1 MRPLRKHGVVGLS
14 HPYELDGETLWDAGS
29 HTGRLYFS
37 LAQGAAE
44 VIRLPS
50 GLTHNDRLGGCDI
63 ELPTFRVFV
72 EGLYDSYSR
81 TNSAVLQGLWRGL
94 LVTSLVLLDMAGSSI
109 TLSAEHE
116 EALRSD
122 MASFG
127 RSMGAPNW
135 RAYSSAV
142 PQPQQTSPSGSPSA
156 GPQSSRNDRR

>member
-1 MRPLRKHGVVGLS
+1 MS
-14 HPYELDGETLWDAGS
+14 YPYELEDETLWDAGS
-29 HTGRLYFS
+29 QSGRLYFS

-44 VIRLPS
+44 HIQMPT

-63 ELPTFRVFV
+63 ELPTFQAFV

-116 EALRSD
+116 DALRSG

-135 RAYSSAV
+135 RQYSSAV
-142 PQPQQTSPSGSPSA
+142 PQPQQPPASGSVPP
-156 GPQSSRNDRR
+156 GSRSGRYGRR

>member
-1 MRPLRKHGVVGLS
+1 MS
-14 HPYELDGETLWDAGS
+14 YPYELDDEMLWDAGFQS
-29 HTGRLYFS
+29 GRLYFS

-44 VIRLPS
+44 IIQRPT

-94 LVTSLVLLDMAGSSI
+94 LVTSLVLLDMAGSPI

-135 RAYSSAV
+135 RRYSSSV
-142 PQPQQTSPSGSPSA
+142 PQPQQPSPSGSPS
-156 GPQSSRNDRR
+156 PRT

>member
-1 MRPLRKHGVVGLS
+1 MLSDVTAGQRIISSDALRPLQKRGVAGLS
-14 HPYELDGETLWDAGS
+14 YPYELDGKTLWDAGS
-29 HTGRLYFS
+29 ESGRLYFS
-37 LAQGAAE
+37 LTRGAAE
-44 VIRLPS
+44 HIQLPT
-50 GLTHNDRLGGCDI
+50 GLTHIDRLGGCDI

-81 TNSAVLQGLWRGL
+81 TNSAVLQRLWRGL

-127 RSMGAPNW
+127 CSMGAPNW
-135 RAYSSAV
+135 RQYSS
-142 PQPQQTSPSGSPSA
+142 
-156 GPQSSRNDRR
+156 